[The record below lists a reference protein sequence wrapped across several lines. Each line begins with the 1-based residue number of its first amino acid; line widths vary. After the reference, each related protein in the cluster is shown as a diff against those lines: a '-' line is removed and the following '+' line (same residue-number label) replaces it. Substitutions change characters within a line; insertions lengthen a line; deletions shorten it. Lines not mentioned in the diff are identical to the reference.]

1 MDMSFVVLRT
11 AKLKSLGNI
20 GGSLSH
26 AYRTIKTPN
35 ADPSRTHLNDNSLA
49 TKEQA
54 FQAIK
59 DRLPTKVKPDNVL
72 CVEYLITASNDWS
85 GWGTDK
91 QQKYFDDAI
100 QWLKDRHGS
109 DNVVVTSIQLDETT
123 PHLSAYVVPLD
134 KDKKGRDILNA
145 KKFLGGRQ
153 KLSDM
158 QSDFFEKVGSKVG
171 LERGVQGSK
180 AKHTTIKKF
189 YTGLQNP
196 TPIKIPKAK
205 WNELTFQYQARIEG
219 QVNDYAT
226 QLRNGVK
233 VYKDKFNKLN
243 QQYAKLAQ
251 DTEPYRK
258 AKSRLNGDMKVEFDR
273 QVTSLGKSLH
283 QQQEQQYERE
293 LAERNRRLAEVERNR
308 LKSLGVDKIAQMG
321 EVYRGKVVK
330 VNEHGAYQQTA
341 DGMVL
346 HPSYKNRPTDFEQGK
361 VYTLDYKTNQA
372 KGEVLKSQDYD
383 LSRYGKGQ
391 SRSEQ
396 MDLG

>member
-1 MDMSFVVLRT
+1 MAYCVLRT

-26 AYRTIKTPN
+26 TYRTIKTPN

-72 CVEYLITASNDWS
+72 CIEYLITASNDWS

-100 QWLKDRHGS
+100 AWLKDKHGS
-109 DNVVVTSIQLDETT
+109 DNVVMTGIQLDETT
-123 PHLSAYVVPLD
+123 PHMVAYVVPLD

-145 KKFLGGRQ
+145 KRFLGGRQ

-158 QSDFFEKVGSKVG
+158 QTDFFEKVGKGVG

-189 YTGLQNP
+189 YTGLQNT
-196 TPIKIPKAK
+196 TPIKLPKAK
-205 WNELTFQYQARIEG
+205 FSEFSFQYKERLEK
-219 QVNDYAT
+219 QVGDYT
-226 QLRNGVK
+226 QSLRNGVK

-251 DTEPYRK
+251 DTELYRK

-273 QVTSLGKSLH
+273 QVTLLGKSLH
-283 QQQEQQYERE
+283 QRQEQQYEQAEQARLAQKAQE
-293 LAERNRRLAEVERNR
+293 LARWV
-308 LKSLGVDKIAQMG
+308 KSIAADGIAQTG
-321 EVYRGKVVK
+321 EIYRGKVIK

-341 DGMVL
+341 DGLIL
-346 HPSYKNRPTDFEQGK
+346 HPTYKGRPNEFNLGK
-361 VYTLDYKTNQA
+361 SYTLDYKSQV
-372 KGEVLKSQDYD
+372 GQVLKRQDTEY
-383 LSRYGKGQ
+383 SFGKGQ